1 MKKRKIMFIISG
13 LVFFSSI
20 SPAVVFAENEISPIR
35 QEIVEEFIDDDVT
48 NENQLLENS
57 PLDNQDGELSELEIS
72 NPIVSSAVRAAPQSV
87 INLINGYIG
96 QGIDYDGW
104 HDYQCVDLA
113 NRYAHDLFGIDG
125 RTLLGQV
132 DYAHQIFNMANGSY
146 FTKIRNEYGN
156 LNSYPLPGDIV
167 IWNSNV
173 GGGCG
178 HVGIC
183 KSADGNTITLIQQD
197 GTQRWR
203 PTHVAR
209 WRYENCTGW
218 LRPKYEL
225 SNYKPVN
232 NVVTKTE
239 YEDVTIPFNRV
250 RQFNVNLPLNT
261 PERTSVNGA
270 NGTKRIYYNVT
281 YTNGVVTNKVKSG
294 ESIIKQAVNEVTTYG
309 PTGSQE
315 EITKTTKIPFKT
327 ERKLIQGMDLN
338 KEKVHQEGKDG
349 YVAKK
354 YLRTTYT
361 NPEYGPEGQRVVEKY
376 LSETTINPT
385 TKIIHYGPKVK
396 ITEKTLTDQVYSD
409 FKTVR
414 RLNKDLA
421 FNTEKVVQEGA
432 RGIDKV
438 YKKVKYYENIEGYE
452 GPDTEYEIIK
462 TEVLKAP
469 VDKIIEYGP
478 RVITTIDTVKEQE
491 KIHFE
496 TKRKL
501 DSRLKMNV
509 EVEKYPGS
517 EGILEKEYRITR
529 FNNIE
534 GYEGPKEKRELLK
547 ETVTLKPVDKVI
559 HYGPKVEITTENIVE
574 NEDIPFETK
583 RVFDKTLDFNK
594 EIIKQEG
601 KLGILSKEYKITHF
615 NNIEGYEGPKEK
627 RELLKETV
635 TLKPVD
641 KVIHYGPKVEITTEN
656 VVENEDIPF
665 ETKRIADSNMRR
677 GSELVIQDGK
687 VGKLEKR
694 YKIIRYKNIEGYE
707 GKTEERVL
715 VSELVKKESIDK
727 IIHYGTKEYY
737 NDSFIGAFNNSSVT
751 SNRIIKKVNTQKDS
765 KLKNSIVLKI
775 DSKEYIRT
783 ISGVSE
789 KLQIDTP
796 PVIKSNRTLLP
807 MRFIAE
813 LIGVKVDYD
822 PATRTAIFK
831 KGELTAKIQIDG
843 DGILLSNGEVI
854 KMDTKVLIRN
864 NRILIPITNIS
875 KLFGLTNG
883 DVSDDLDQDI
893 EWNSTDRTV
902 TIFFNK

>member
-1 MKKRKIMFIISG
+1 MKKRKIMFILSG

-20 SPAVVFAENEISPIR
+20 SPAVVFAENKISPLR

-48 NENQLLENS
+48 NENRLLENS

-96 QGIDYDGW
+96 VGIDYDGQFE
-104 HDYQCVDLA
+104 YQCVDLA

-354 YLRTTYT
+354 YLKTTYT
-361 NPEYGPEGQRVVEKY
+361 NPEYGPEGQSVVEKY

-438 YKKVKYYENIEGYE
+438 YKKVKYYE
-452 GPDTEYEIIK
+452 
-462 TEVLKAP
+462 
-469 VDKIIEYGP
+469 
-478 RVITTIDTVKEQE
+478 
-491 KIHFE
+491 
-496 TKRKL
+496 
-501 DSRLKMNV
+501 
-509 EVEKYPGS
+509 
-517 EGILEKEYRITR
+517 
-529 FNNIE
+529 
-534 GYEGPKEKRELLK
+534 
-547 ETVTLKPVDKVI
+547 
-559 HYGPKVEITTENIVE
+559 
-574 NEDIPFETK
+574 
-583 RVFDKTLDFNK
+583 
-594 EIIKQEG
+594 
-601 KLGILSKEYKITHF
+601 
-615 NNIEGYEGPKEK
+615 NIEGYEGPKEK

-843 DGILLSNGEVI
+843 DEILLSNGEVI

-883 DVSDDLDQDI
+883 DVSDGLDQDI

-902 TIFFNK
+902 TIFFKK

>member
-1 MKKRKIMFIISG
+1 MKKRKIMFILSG

-20 SPAVVFAENEISPIR
+20 SPAAVFAENKISPIR
-35 QEIVEEFIDDDVT
+35 QEIVEEFINDDVT
-48 NENQLLENS
+48 NENRLLENS

-96 QGIDYDGW
+96 QGIDYDGAYG
-104 HDYQCVDLA
+104 YQCVDLA
-113 NRYAHDLFGIDG
+113 NRYAHDLFSINGF
-125 RTLLGQV
+125 TLLGRV
-132 DYAHQIFNMANGSY
+132 SGAYEIFNSSNGSY

-173 GGGCG
+173 GGGWG

-197 GTQRWR
+197 GSQNWK

-209 WRYENCTGW
+209 WGYRNCTGW

-354 YLRTTYT
+354 YLKTTYT

-478 RVITTIDTVKEQE
+478 
-491 KIHFE
+491 
-496 TKRKL
+496 
-501 DSRLKMNV
+501 
-509 EVEKYPGS
+509 
-517 EGILEKEYRITR
+517 
-529 FNNIE
+529 
-534 GYEGPKEKRELLK
+534 
-547 ETVTLKPVDKVI
+547 
-559 HYGPKVEITTENIVE
+559 KVEITTENIVE

-601 KLGILSKEYKITHF
+601 KLGVLSKEYKITHF
-615 NNIEGYEGPKEK
+615 KNIEGYEGPKEK

-751 SNRIIKKVNTQKDS
+751 SNRIIEKVNTQKDS

-843 DGILLSNGEVI
+843 DEILLSNGEVI

-902 TIFFNK
+902 TIFFKK